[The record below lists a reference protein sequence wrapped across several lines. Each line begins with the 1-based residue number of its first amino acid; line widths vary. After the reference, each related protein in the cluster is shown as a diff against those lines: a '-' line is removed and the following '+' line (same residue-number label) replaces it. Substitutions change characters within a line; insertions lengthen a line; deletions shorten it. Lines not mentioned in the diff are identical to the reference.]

1 MPVDTNSL
9 RYLPRRSSKNCSLL
23 TVNCDSHTGR
33 FYYNIFITLIL
44 FSFTSRA
51 FTDDDDPMPSCD
63 CYDDSQEG
71 IDDEMPE
78 HFHFHSSESGQMFS
92 HFDDM
97 FRSFDELFRSMGMTQ
112 FSAVEPGE

>member
-1 MPVDTNSL
+1 MVIVKVL
-9 RYLPRRSSKNCSLL
+9 EKVLVVGFFCRAIL
-23 TVNCDSHTGR
+23 TIMLHLF
-33 FYYNIFITLIL
+33 FY
-44 FSFTSRA
+44 FTSRA

-112 FSAVEPGE
+112 FSAVEPGERNLNLHSHDL